1 MSFGLIALQESD
13 SRTVKKVLNGLTSDF
28 EVLAALATNE
38 CERERQRERERERER
53 ERAAARWSVRS
64 AVDVIRFAGFP
75 LGPAYVMT

>member
-38 CERERQRERERERER
+38 CERERQRERERER
-53 ERAAARWSVRS
+53 AAARWSVRS

>member
-38 CERERQRERERERER
+38 CERERQRERERERESGR
-53 ERAAARWSVRS
+53 EMVRPVRGGRDPICWIPS
-64 AVDVIRFAGFP
+64 GACLCYD
-75 LGPAYVMT
+75 LS

>member
-38 CERERQRERERERER
+38 CERERQRERER
-53 ERAAARWSVRS
+53 AAARWSVRS

>member
-1 MSFGLIALQESD
+1 MDYVLALQESD

-38 CERERQRERERERER
+38 CERERQRERERER
-53 ERAAARWSVRS
+53 AAARWSVRS